1 MNNQDENPDHPHVH
15 SIREENQKCCQSVME
30 QIFIVASFRLDEG
43 MAKETPNVFAELNI
57 IVNLHS
63 KGGILEIAVVS
74 ETVNRASAPE
84 ERRKKG

>member
-1 MNNQDENPDHPHVH
+1 
-15 SIREENQKCCQSVME
+15 ME

-63 KGGILEIAVVS
+63 EGGILEIAVVS

-84 ERRKKG
+84 ERRKKGWIFYQKVTNHGWGEIVRNIENPTY